1 MKPQDLIKLFTI
13 PSYLNTSNTSDV
25 NAWRATRTIIDLYNM
40 VGQTNEE
47 IKTETIV
54 SISSKMRE
62 LISEIEP
69 NDKAMLLY
77 ELIFKRIEYI
87 REGLL
92 EKEYYWGLQNIK
104 NIDKELDLI

>member
-1 MKPQDLIKLFTI
+1 
-13 PSYLNTSNTSDV
+13 
-25 NAWRATRTIIDLYNM
+25 
-40 VGQTNEE
+40 
-47 IKTETIV
+47 
-54 SISSKMRE
+54 MRE